1 MAAAMGLGTIAKGL
15 SIGAATGLAAFS
27 VKKLSTNDHFATSY
41 HLSVQWVKT
50 ELLIRRDLRSEI

>member
-27 VKKLSTNDHFATSY
+27 VKKLSTNDQGEYIIFYFLLY
-41 HLSVQWVKT
+41 HSFPCSV
-50 ELLIRRDLRSEI
+50 LGF